1 MLLPVLYRR
10 ANKAPFRD
18 ALRHE
23 PRLLLFRKGVK
34 RKPFG
39 GTNDRSRHCQ
49 YIMKPFHL
57 PLPRETERLA
67 LRTPLLTDAAAIQ
80 EALEESFADL
90 RIWMDWATA
99 LQSIDDTRAHIEQ
112 HQTNYMSA
120 EDFTVSAF
128 LKDSGKFVLN
138 AGLHPRN
145 WRVPKFEIG
154 YWCRTSMQGNGY
166 VTEVVRELTSAAF
179 RDMAAK
185 RVEIRCDSRNQR
197 SRRVAERVGYRLEA
211 ILRCDDRANDD
222 SIRDTVI
229 YTLVAEDLQPEA
241 QTANAT

>member
-1 MLLPVLYRR
+1 
-10 ANKAPFRD
+10 
-18 ALRHE
+18 
-23 PRLLLFRKGVK
+23 
-34 RKPFG
+34 
-39 GTNDRSRHCQ
+39 
-49 YIMKPFHL
+49 MKPYPL
-57 PLPRETERLA
+57 PLPRETERLI
-67 LRTPLLTDAAAIQ
+67 LRIPLPTDADALQ

-90 RIWMDWATA
+90 HIWMDSATT
-99 LQSIDDTRAHIEQ
+99 LQSIDDTRARIEQ
-112 HQTNYMSA
+112 HQANYTSA

-154 YWCRTSMQGNGY
+154 YWCRTSMQGKGY

-197 SRRVAERVGYRLEA
+197 SRRVAERAGYRLEA
-211 ILRCDDRANDD
+211 LLRCDDRANDD
-222 SIRDTVI
+222 SIRDTTI
-229 YTLVAEDLQPEA
+229 YALLADDFPPEVQA
-241 QTANAT
+241 SNAA

>member
-1 MLLPVLYRR
+1 
-10 ANKAPFRD
+10 
-18 ALRHE
+18 
-23 PRLLLFRKGVK
+23 
-34 RKPFG
+34 
-39 GTNDRSRHCQ
+39 
-49 YIMKPFHL
+49 MKPYPL
-57 PLPRETERLA
+57 PLPRETQRLI
-67 LRTPLLTDAAAIQ
+67 LRTPLPTDAAAIQ

-90 RIWMDWATA
+90 QIWMDWATT
-99 LQSIDDTRAHIEQ
+99 LQSIDDTRARIEQ
-112 HQTNYMSA
+112 HQANYMSA

-128 LKDSGKFVLN
+128 LKDSGTFVLN

-154 YWCRTSMQGNGY
+154 YWCRTSMQGKGY

-197 SRRVAERVGYRLEA
+197 SRRVAERAGYRLEA

-222 SIRDTVI
+222 SIRDTTV
-229 YTLVAEDLQPEA
+229 YALLADDFHP
-241 QTANAT
+241 

>member
-1 MLLPVLYRR
+1 
-10 ANKAPFRD
+10 
-18 ALRHE
+18 
-23 PRLLLFRKGVK
+23 
-34 RKPFG
+34 
-39 GTNDRSRHCQ
+39 
-49 YIMKPFHL
+49 MKPYPL
-57 PLPRETERLA
+57 PLPRETERLI
-67 LRTPLLTDAAAIQ
+67 LRTPLPTDAAAIQ

-90 RIWMDWATA
+90 HIWMDWATT
-99 LQSIDDTRAHIEQ
+99 LQSIDDTRARIEQ
-112 HQTNYMSA
+112 HQTYYKSG

-138 AGLHPRN
+138 AGLHPLS

-154 YWCRTSMQGNGY
+154 YWCRTSMQGQGY

-197 SRRVAERVGYRLEA
+197 SRRVAERAGYRLEA

-222 SIRDTVI
+222 SIRDTTI
-229 YTLVAEDLQPEA
+229 YTLLADDLYTETQGP
-241 QTANAT
+241 TAA

>member
-1 MLLPVLYRR
+1 
-10 ANKAPFRD
+10 
-18 ALRHE
+18 
-23 PRLLLFRKGVK
+23 
-34 RKPFG
+34 
-39 GTNDRSRHCQ
+39 
-49 YIMKPFHL
+49 MKPSPL
-57 PLPRETERLA
+57 PLPRETERLL
-67 LRTPLLTDAAAIQ
+67 LRTPLPTDAAAIQ
-80 EALEESFADL
+80 EALEETFADL
-90 RIWMDWATA
+90 HIWMDWAAT
-99 LQSIDDTRAHIEQ
+99 LQSIDDTRARIEQ
-112 HQTNYMSA
+112 HQTNYLSA

-154 YWCRTSMQGNGY
+154 YWCRTSMQGKGY

-197 SRRVAERVGYRLEA
+197 SRRVAERAGYRLEA

-222 SIRDTVI
+222 SIRDTTI
-229 YTLVAEDLQPEA
+229 YALLADELDAETQGS
-241 QTANAT
+241 NAA